1 MLYAILKLW
10 SHRLVSMVRV
20 CGGYFMKLLI
30 ADDHTLFRDALVQY
44 IERSDPSS
52 SVLIAKDFYE
62 ALSILDKDP
71 YQDLII
77 LDLRMPGMNGLEGF
91 EIIREKFPKNR
102 VALMSGVAESEDVQ
116 KALDLGA
123 VGYFPKTLSG
133 KVLLRAIERV
143 VAGEKF
149 IPEGEKTQFMPSY
162 YADPPSEENNKS
174 SIEENNNIAFT
185 PREREVLSYLV
196 EGASNKEIARSLD
209 LQVVT
214 VKLHVRGV
222 CRKLNANNRTQ
233 AALMAKEMGITP
245 ISEAH

>member
-1 MLYAILKLW
+1 
-10 SHRLVSMVRV
+10 
-20 CGGYFMKLLI
+20 MKLLI

-52 SVLIAKDFYE
+52 SVTVAKDFHE
-62 ALSILDKDP
+62 ALSALERD
-71 YQDLII
+71 QHHDLVL
-77 LDLRMPGMNGLEGF
+77 LDLRMPGMDGLNGF
-91 EIIREKFPKNR
+91 EIIKDKFPKNR
-102 VALMSGVAESEDVQ
+102 VALMSGVAESEDVKQ
-116 KALDLGA
+116 ALDMGA

-133 KVLLRAIERV
+133 KALIQAIQRV
-143 VAGEKF
+143 VDGEMF

-162 YADPPSEENNKS
+162 YADSLTDNKS
-174 SIEENNNIAFT
+174 KNAEKLKDNVTFT

-233 AALMAKEMGITP
+233 AALMAKEMGVTP
-245 ISEAH
+245 VSEAR

>member
-1 MLYAILKLW
+1 
-10 SHRLVSMVRV
+10 
-20 CGGYFMKLLI
+20 MKLLI

-52 SVLIAKDFYE
+52 SVTIAKDFYE
-62 ALSILDKDP
+62 ALSVLEHDQH
-71 YQDLII
+71 QDLVL
-77 LDLRMPGMNGLEGF
+77 LDLRMPGMDGLNGF
-91 EIIREKFPKNR
+91 EIIKDKFPKNR
-102 VALMSGVAESEDVQ
+102 VALMSGVAESEDVKQ
-116 KALDLGA
+116 ALDMGA

-133 KVLLRAIERV
+133 KALIQAIQRV
-143 VAGEKF
+143 VDGEMF

-162 YADPPSEENNKS
+162 YADSPTDNKS
-174 SIEENNNIAFT
+174 KNAKKLQVKATFT

-233 AALMAKEMGITP
+233 AALMAKEMGVIP
-245 ISEAH
+245 VSEAR